1 MLWSLPMPAVR
12 MLCTR
17 LCTFMASQAMSTAIA
32 WHVYSIT
39 KQPLAI
45 GLAGLAEF
53 VPMFLLSPFAGR
65 LGDTR
70 DRRAIVLIGAVCS
83 FLTALILFTLTLA
96 RLDSVTA
103 IYAVLVMSGAIRAFV
118 GPAQQALLPSLV
130 SADELPRAVTIGTL
144 FAQFGMLGGP
154 ALGGLLCTEAFGP
167 LFAYV
172 LSLTLSALGAFTM
185 LGVPKQRAANAA
197 LGSVWETLQQGL
209 HFVYDNKIILGSIS
223 LDLAAVL
230 LGGVVAL
237 LPVYAR
243 DILLT
248 SGAGYGLLR
257 ASPAIGAAIM
267 GFAIARYPIRHHMGH
282 IFFASVFGFG
292 LATLVF
298 ALSKNLVLSIVAL
311 AIAGAADM
319 VSMVVRGL
327 VVQALTPMAMR
338 GRVSAVNTVF
348 ISASNQLGEF
358 ESGLTA
364 HWLGTRRAAVVGA
377 CGTLLCTALFMAMFP
392 ALRKVDTV
400 KLSKL

>member
-1 MLWSLPMPAVR
+1 MPAVH
-12 MLCTR
+12 MLGTR

-45 GLAGLAEF
+45 GLAGLSEF
-53 VPMFLLSPFAGR
+53 VPMFLLSPYAGR

-70 DRRAIVLIGAVCS
+70 DRRGIVLMGAVCS
-83 FLTALILFTLTLA
+83 FVTALILFTLTLA
-96 RLDSVTA
+96 HLDSVAA
-103 IYAVLVMSGAIRAFV
+103 IYAVLVMSGSVRAFV

-130 SADELPRAVTIGTL
+130 TADQLPRAVTIGTL
-144 FAQFGMLGGP
+144 FAQFGLLGGP

-167 LFAYV
+167 LFAY
-172 LSLTLSALGAFTM
+172 LFSLALCAIGAFM
-185 LGVPKQRAANAA
+185 MFGVPKQPVANAT

-209 HFVYDNKIILGSIS
+209 RFVFDNKIILGSIS

-257 ASPAIGAAIM
+257 ASPAIGAAMM
-267 GFAIARYPIRHHMGH
+267 GFVIARYPIRHHMGR

-298 ALSKNLVLSIVAL
+298 ALSKNLALSMIAL
-311 AIAGAADM
+311 ALAGAADM

-327 VVQALTPMAMR
+327 VVQALTPAAMR

-377 CGTLLCTALFMAMFP
+377 CGTLLCTALFMALFP
-392 ALRKVDTV
+392 SLRKVDAV
-400 KLSKL
+400 NLSKL